1 MDMFDTIITKIEPEN
16 LKVYEDKLAD
26 KKLKSVVKKL
36 ISQFNDL
43 KKLNKM
49 ITPTEILKQ
58 RKIFRSSVIIR
69 NIYSEV
75 LHIIQAIV
83 MKKISTLR
91 LSAEQK
97 KYLKD
102 SLMTSIAGISAA
114 MKNTG

>member
-1 MDMFDTIITKIEPEN
+1 EIS
-16 LKVYEDKLAD
+16 KVYEDKLAD
-26 KKLKSVVKKL
+26 KKLKLVGKKL
-36 ISQFNDL
+36 RSQFHDL

-49 ITPTEILKQ
+49 ITPVEILKQ
-58 RKIFRSSVIIR
+58 RKVFRSSVIIR

-83 MKKISTLR
+83 MKKISTQR
-91 LSAEQK
+91 LSAENK
-97 KYLKD
+97 KYLND

>member
-1 MDMFDTIITKIEPEN
+1 MDQEWAGSN
-16 LKVYEDKLAD
+16 LTNHIY
-26 KKLKSVVKKL
+26 
-36 ISQFNDL
+36 L

-49 ITPTEILKQ
+49 ITPVEILKQ

-83 MKKISTLR
+83 MKKISTQR
-91 LSAEQK
+91 LSSENK
-97 KYLKD
+97 KYLND